1 MYQYVF
7 TLVVNPPWLA
17 EETFVKKG
25 GGTYSEEPYRVLVY
39 STAKS
44 KKIFEM

>member
-7 TLVVNPPWLA
+7 TLVVNPLWLA